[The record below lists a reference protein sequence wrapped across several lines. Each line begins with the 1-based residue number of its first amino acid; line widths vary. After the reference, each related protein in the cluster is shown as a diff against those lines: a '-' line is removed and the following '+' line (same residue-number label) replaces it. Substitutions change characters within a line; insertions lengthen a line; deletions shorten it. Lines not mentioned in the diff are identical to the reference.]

1 MAVLFAAVA
10 RGRTVLAQHASSAV
24 NLSEVPGQVLCKMAE
39 QQQQQ
44 LSSFSYE
51 SFLIHY
57 ICQEGLIYL
66 CVTDSTGSERSQVF
80 YFLNRMKKCFQLMY
94 RSQVQMAVPKDVD
107 RDFSSTIATLMK
119 NYSDHLN
126 LDHVTKMQMQVEE
139 LKDIMVRNIDLVAQ
153 RGEKL
158 DLLIN
163 KTDNLAFSAIT
174 FKTTS
179 RSLARAMWMRNVK
192 LTVIAVVVAITVVYL
207 SASAA
212 CGGPS
217 WPNCVSQK

>member
-10 RGRTVLAQHASSAV
+10 RGRTVLAQHASSAGNFSSV
-24 NLSEVPGQVLCKMAE
+24 TEKALSKIME
-39 QQQQQ
+39 QKQHQK
-44 LSSFSYE
+44 LTFSHE

-57 ICQEGLIYL
+57 ICQDKIICL
-66 CVTDSTGSERSQVF
+66 CVTDTDPEKSQVF
-80 YFLNRMKKCFQLMY
+80 CFLGQMKKCFQMTY
-94 RSQVQMAVPKDVD
+94 GSQAQMVLPRDVE

-119 NYSDHLN
+119 NYSNYLS
-126 LDHVTKMQMQVEE
+126 LDRLREMQMQMEE
-139 LKDIMVRNIDLVAQ
+139 LKEIMVHNIDLLAQ

-158 DLLIN
+158 DVLID
-163 KTDNLAFSAIT
+163 KTDNLAFSAVT

-179 RSLARAMWMRNVK
+179 HNLARVLWMRNVK
-192 LTVIAVVVAITVVYL
+192 LTVVAVLVAITVVYL

-217 WPNCVSQK
+217 WPSCVAKK